1 MNASFPALSRRRF
14 VQGLGAG
21 GALALA
27 GGWPQGALAQAVAP
41 SPRQLSGNRFEL
53 EIAEQAVNYTGR
65 AALATTVNGSLPAPT
80 LRWRQGEEVSLRVT
94 NRLAVPSSIHWHG
107 ILLPADMD
115 GVPGISF
122 AGIAPGETF
131 TYRFRVLQAGTYW
144 YHGHSGFQEQTGL
157 YGALLVEPEHGEPL
171 AVERDYTLML
181 SDWTDEDPMRI
192 FGRLKADSEY
202 FARAKPSV
210 AQFARDVENLGL
222 AAAWDRRAMWNRM
235 RMSPTDLQD
244 VSGATYTYLVNGA
257 TPAANWTAI
266 AEPGERVRLRFINAG
281 TSTYFDV
288 RIPGLPLTVVA
299 TDGQA
304 VAEVTVDEFRIAPGE
319 TYDVLVRMP
328 DAQAY
333 SIFCQSMDRS
343 GYARATLAPVAGMQ
357 AAVPRL
363 DPPVWLDMR
372 DMGHGEETMAGM
384 EHMAMSGMDHGSM
397 AGMDHAAMPA
407 SAPLPT
413 SAQVDMRV
421 ANPSDV
427 LDDPGPRLRGNG
439 RRVLTYADL
448 STLGGGLDPR
458 PPTRDLVLRLTG
470 NMQRF
475 VWGFDG
481 LKYNEAE
488 PIPLRYG
495 ERLRLR
501 LINDTMMNHPIHLH
515 GMFFE
520 VENEA
525 SGVLLRKHTVN
536 VQPGKQVALLVSA
549 DAPGEWA
556 FHCHLLYHMEAGMF
570 RKVVVA

>member
-14 VQGLGAG
+14 VHGLGAA
-21 GALALA
+21 GALAVA
-27 GGWPQGALAQAVAP
+27 GGWPLGARAQAAAP

-65 AALATTVNGSLPAPT
+65 AAVATTVNGSLPAPT
-80 LRWRQGEEVSLRVT
+80 LRWRQGEEISLRVT

-107 ILLPADMD
+107 ILLPAAMD
-115 GVPGISF
+115 GVPGVSF

-131 TYRFRVLQAGTYW
+131 TYRFRALQAGTYW

-157 YGALLVEPEHGEPL
+157 YGALLIEPAHGEPL

-192 FGRLKADSEY
+192 FGRLKADSGY
-202 FARAKPSV
+202 FARAEPTL
-210 AQFARDVENLGL
+210 AEFARDVETLGL
-222 AAAWDRRAMWNRM
+222 GAAWDKRALWNRM

-244 VSGATYTYLVNGA
+244 VSAATYTYLVNGA

-266 AEPGERVRLRFINAG
+266 AGAGERVRLRFINAG
-281 TSTYFDV
+281 TSTFFDV
-288 RIPGLPLTVVA
+288 RIPGLPLTLLA
-299 TDGQA
+299 ADGQA

-328 DAQAY
+328 DARAY

-343 GYARATLAPVAGMQ
+343 GYARATLAPAAGMQ
-357 AAVPRL
+357 AVLPRL
-363 DPPVWLDMR
+363 DPPGWLEMR
-372 DMGHGEETMAGM
+372 DMGHG
-384 EHMAMSGMDHGSM
+384 DQPM
-397 AGMDHAAMPA
+397 AGMDHASMPGM
-407 SAPLPT
+407 APAAIPADEALQT

-421 ANPSDV
+421 AQPSAA
-427 LDDPGPRLRGNG
+427 LDDPGPGLRGNG

-448 STLGGGLDPR
+448 RTLGDGLDPR
-458 PPTRDLVLRLTG
+458 PPARDLVLRLTG

-481 LKYNEAE
+481 VKYNEAE
-488 PIPLRYG
+488 PIALRYG

-501 LINDTMMNHPIHLH
+501 LVNDTMMNHPIHLH

-536 VQPGKQVALLVSA
+536 VQPGKQVALLLSA

>member
-1 MNASFPALSRRRF
+1 
-14 VQGLGAG
+14 
-21 GALALA
+21 
-27 GGWPQGALAQAVAP
+27 
-41 SPRQLSGNRFEL
+41 PRQLSGNRFEL
-53 EIAEQAVNYTGR
+53 EIAEMAVNYTGR
-65 AALATTVNGSLPAPT
+65 AAVATTVNGSLPAPT
-80 LRWRQGEEVSLRVT
+80 LRWRQGEEISLRVT

-131 TYRFRVLQAGTYW
+131 TYRFRALQAGTYW

-157 YGALLVEPEHGEPL
+157 YGALLIEPEHGEPL

-181 SDWTDEDPMRI
+181 SDWTDEDPMRL

-202 FARAKPSV
+202 FSRAKPSV
-210 AQFARDVENLGL
+210 AQFARDVETFGL
-222 AAAWDRRAMWNRM
+222 AAAWDKRAMWNRM

-281 TSTYFDV
+281 TSTFFDV
-288 RIPGLPLTVVA
+288 RIPGLPLTVIA
-299 TDGQA
+299 ADGQA

-357 AAVPRL
+357 AALPRL
-363 DPPVWLDMR
+363 DPPSWLEMR
-372 DMGHGEETMAGM
+372 DMGHGGEA
-384 EHMAMSGMDHGSM
+384 M
-397 AGMDHAAMPA
+397 AGMDHAAMAGMDHAAPPA
-407 SAPLPT
+407 DAALQT

-421 ANPSDV
+421 VNPSAA

-439 RRVLTYADL
+439 RQVLTYAAL
-448 STLGGGLDPR
+448 RTLGGSLDPR
-458 PPTRDLVLRLTG
+458 PPARELVLRLTG

-481 LKYNEAE
+481 VKYSEAE
-488 PIPLRYG
+488 PIALRYG

-501 LINDTMMNHPIHLH
+501 LVNDTMMNHPIHLH

-520 VENEA
+520 VENQA
-525 SGVLLRKHTVN
+525 SGELLRKHTVN
-536 VQPGKQVALLVSA
+536 VQPGKQVALLLSA

>member
-21 GALALA
+21 GALTLA
-27 GGWPQGALAQAVAP
+27 GGWPQGALAQTAAP

-53 EIAEQAVNYTGR
+53 EIAEMAVNYTGR
-65 AALATTVNGSLPAPT
+65 AAVATTVNGSLPAPT
-80 LRWRQGEEVSLRVT
+80 LRWRQGEEISLRVT

-131 TYRFRVLQAGTYW
+131 TYRFRALQAGTYW

-157 YGALLVEPEHGEPL
+157 YGALLIEPEHGEPL

-181 SDWTDEDPMRI
+181 SDWTDEDPMRL

-202 FARAKPSV
+202 FSRAKPSV
-210 AQFARDVENLGL
+210 AQFARDVETFGL
-222 AAAWDRRAMWNRM
+222 AAAWDKRAMWNRM

-281 TSTYFDV
+281 TSTFFDV
-288 RIPGLPLTVVA
+288 RIPGLPLTVIA
-299 TDGQA
+299 ADGQA

-357 AAVPRL
+357 AALPRL
-363 DPPVWLDMR
+363 DPPSWLEMR
-372 DMGHGEETMAGM
+372 DMGHGGEA
-384 EHMAMSGMDHGSM
+384 M
-397 AGMDHAAMPA
+397 AGMDHAAMAGMDHAAPPA
-407 SAPLPT
+407 DAALQT

-421 ANPSDV
+421 VNPSAA

-439 RRVLTYADL
+439 RQVLTYAAL
-448 STLGGGLDPR
+448 RTLGGSLDPR
-458 PPTRDLVLRLTG
+458 PPARELVLRLTG

-481 LKYNEAE
+481 VKYSEAE
-488 PIPLRYG
+488 PIALRYG

-501 LINDTMMNHPIHLH
+501 LVNDTMMNHPIHLH

-520 VENEA
+520 VENQA
-525 SGVLLRKHTVN
+525 SGELLRKHTVN
-536 VQPGKQVALLVSA
+536 VQPGKQVALLLSA

>member
-21 GALALA
+21 GALTLA

-53 EIAEQAVNYTGR
+53 EISEQAVNYTGR
-65 AALATTVNGSLPAPT
+65 AAVATTVNGSLPAPT

-122 AGIAPGETF
+122 AGIAPGESF

-157 YGALLVEPEHGEPL
+157 YGALVIEPEQGEPL
-171 AVERDYTLML
+171 TVERDYTLML

-210 AQFARDVENLGL
+210 AQFARDVESLGL
-222 AAAWDRRAMWNRM
+222 AAAWDKRAMWNRM

-288 RIPGLPLTVVA
+288 RIPGLPLTVLA
-299 TDGQA
+299 ADGQA

-357 AAVPRL
+357 AALPRL
-363 DPPVWLDMR
+363 DPPGWLEMR
-372 DMGHGEETMAGM
+372 DMGHGEEAMAGM
-384 EHMAMSGMDHGSM
+384 DHAAMAGMDHGSM

-421 ANPSDV
+421 TNPSAA

-448 STLGGGLDPR
+448 RTLGGGLDPR
-458 PPTRDLVLRLTG
+458 PPVRDLVLRLTG

-488 PIPLRYG
+488 PIALRYG

-501 LINDTMMNHPIHLH
+501 LVNDTMMNHPIHLH

-525 SGVLLRKHTVN
+525 GGVLLRKHTVN